1 VRGGVFPVL
10 WLCGPPG
17 VGKSTVA
24 WKIFTDLLC
33 SGINS
38 GFVDVDQ
45 LGICYPEPPADPG
58 RHRMQLENLA
68 AVVDTYRSAGAR
80 CVIVSGV
87 VDAEHGVDHD
97 QLRDITLTLCR
108 LRSDRIELTRRLA
121 VRGEV
126 QYDLDAVWREAEALD
141 RGAVVET
148 PIDTTGLTVAEV
160 ADRVQQHTGG
170 WPGLRG
176 AASDLL
182 APTSLSSARVSAG
195 AAGPVLWL
203 CGPTGVGKSA
213 VGFQI
218 FMQQLGAGRA
228 AAFVD
233 LDQVGFCEPA
243 PSDDPARHRVK
254 ASNLAALWRTYRTAG
269 AQCLVMV
276 GPAAAESDIKRY
288 TEALPDATFTV
299 GRLHAQPEELTRR
312 IMLRGEGRGWAQP
325 GDPLRG
331 QPTARLL
338 DVARIAIMDDTGL
351 EGAGVGDLR
360 VDTTRLSVRE
370 VADTIITAAGW
381 DSVPSCDEGLSGAS
395 R

>member
-1 VRGGVFPVL
+1 MFPVL

-148 PIDTTGLTVAEV
+148 PKCC
-160 ADRVQQHTGG
+160 R
-170 WPGLRG
+170 WSP
-176 AASDLL
+176 
-182 APTSLSSARVSAG
+182 
-195 AAGPVLWL
+195 
-203 CGPTGVGKSA
+203 
-213 VGFQI
+213 
-218 FMQQLGAGRA
+218 
-228 AAFVD
+228 
-233 LDQVGFCEPA
+233 
-243 PSDDPARHRVK
+243 
-254 ASNLAALWRTYRTAG
+254 
-269 AQCLVMV
+269 
-276 GPAAAESDIKRY
+276 
-288 TEALPDATFTV
+288 
-299 GRLHAQPEELTRR
+299 
-312 IMLRGEGRGWAQP
+312 
-325 GDPLRG
+325 
-331 QPTARLL
+331 
-338 DVARIAIMDDTGL
+338 
-351 EGAGVGDLR
+351 
-360 VDTTRLSVRE
+360 
-370 VADTIITAAGW
+370 
-381 DSVPSCDEGLSGAS
+381 
-395 R
+395 

>member
-1 VRGGVFPVL
+1 MRGGVFPVL

-80 CVIVSGV
+80 CVIVSGI

-121 VRGEV
+121 ARGEV

-148 PIDTTGLTVAEV
+148 LIDTTGLTMAEV

-203 CGPTGVGKSA
+203 CGPAGVGKSA

-269 AQCLVMV
+269 AQPATPLRRDSGHHRTPRAAPSFVTDWGSPTGTDAAPAPGEQGAMHRRHPVAWRCAGCGASTGRRVARAGRARCAVLDR
-276 GPAAAESDIKRY
+276 GGCRATGRLRRSSPGGRPDTCRGGSEPRTPAAPR
-288 TEALPDATFTV
+288 
-299 GRLHAQPEELTRR
+299 QPVRR
-312 IMLRGEGRGWAQP
+312 AICP
-325 GDPLRG
+325 GP
-331 QPTARLL
+331 
-338 DVARIAIMDDTGL
+338 
-351 EGAGVGDLR
+351 
-360 VDTTRLSVRE
+360 
-370 VADTIITAAGW
+370 
-381 DSVPSCDEGLSGAS
+381 
-395 R
+395 

>member
-1 VRGGVFPVL
+1 MDSGEGHAEESGAEGPAAENVAGPVHAEVGTDVPDQCRLDSPRDRASDVEHDKAAIGEPARARQPGNHDSQRRGETTQEHG
-10 WLCGPPG
+10 
-17 VGKSTVA
+17 
-24 WKIFTDLLC
+24 
-33 SGINS
+33 
-38 GFVDVDQ
+38 
-45 LGICYPEPPADPG
+45 DPTSATE
-58 RHRMQLENLA
+58 QVLA
-68 AVVDTYRSAGAR
+68 A
-80 CVIVSGV
+80 
-87 VDAEHGVDHD
+87 
-97 QLRDITLTLCR
+97 
-108 LRSDRIELTRRLA
+108 
-121 VRGEV
+121 
-126 QYDLDAVWREAEALD
+126 
-141 RGAVVET
+141 
-148 PIDTTGLTVAEV
+148 
-160 ADRVQQHTGG
+160 
-170 WPGLRG
+170 
-176 AASDLL
+176 L

-213 VGFQI
+213 VGFQM

-269 AQCLVMV
+269 AQSLVMV

-381 DSVPSCDEGLSGAS
+381 HSVPSCDEGLSGAS